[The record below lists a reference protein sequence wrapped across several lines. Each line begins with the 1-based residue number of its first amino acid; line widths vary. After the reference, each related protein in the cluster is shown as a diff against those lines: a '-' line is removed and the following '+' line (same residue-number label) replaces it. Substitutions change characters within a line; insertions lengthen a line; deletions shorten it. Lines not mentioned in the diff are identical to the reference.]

1 VNAGDIGAGV
11 ADSVAGVVAKLTG
24 AFLDSRWT
32 WPRRHGR
39 VGQSAF
45 LLADPRALEFEPDE
59 LRALAS
65 ELQAKLFGVEG
76 EGEVC
81 LLLFEGAQE
90 EIMRFATCSD
100 AALKAAL
107 EGDDDALSLSGR
119 IRRVTAAGIESVAHP
134 GDPENHVAV
143 AEPEVTSEELIER
156 LRQPDSAAS
165 GSPSA
170 TAPTVGFHAVFH
182 APRGTVIG
190 SAVSDGRIGASSLRG
205 IFANAGHLQGA
216 AARRY
221 DAHCL
226 DAALPTMVRPFSG
239 LLFLPISFSSIVH
252 RPTRETYLPM
262 LEQLPRAR
270 RGQLATSVYDVPR
283 DPSFTAMSQVAA
295 FLKTYFGFIDL
306 GVTDPGFRVE
316 KLAAGVVN
324 SVTLLITETDAKT
337 RLASVRRF
345 MDNRENYKRQKIW
358 PAVSHIR
365 NRAELDFCT
374 AQRAPFLSGPAV
386 SDMLETPAE
395 SAAIGIGDMPLR
407 RDYVPATKVA

>member
-1 VNAGDIGAGV
+1 
-11 ADSVAGVVAKLTG
+11 
-24 AFLDSRWT
+24 
-32 WPRRHGR
+32 
-39 VGQSAF
+39 
-45 LLADPRALEFEPDE
+45 
-59 LRALAS
+59 
-65 ELQAKLFGVEG
+65 
-76 EGEVC
+76 
-81 LLLFEGAQE
+81 
-90 EIMRFATCSD
+90 
-100 AALKAAL
+100 
-107 EGDDDALSLSGR
+107 
-119 IRRVTAAGIESVAHP
+119 
-134 GDPENHVAV
+134 
-143 AEPEVTSEELIER
+143 
-156 LRQPDSAAS
+156 
-165 GSPSA
+165 
-170 TAPTVGFHAVFH
+170 
-182 APRGTVIG
+182 
-190 SAVSDGRIGASSLRG
+190 
-205 IFANAGHLQGA
+205 
-216 AARRY
+216 
-221 DAHCL
+221 
-226 DAALPTMVRPFSG
+226 
-239 LLFLPISFSSIVH
+239 
-252 RPTRETYLPM
+252 M

-295 FLKTYFGFIDL
+295 FLKIYFGFIDL